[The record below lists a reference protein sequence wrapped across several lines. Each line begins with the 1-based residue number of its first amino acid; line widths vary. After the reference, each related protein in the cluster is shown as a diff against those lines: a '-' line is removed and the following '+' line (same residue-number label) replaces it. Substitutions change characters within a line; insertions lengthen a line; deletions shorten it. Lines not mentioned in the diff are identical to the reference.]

1 MKKIHCLIFF
11 CACTIIG
18 FTAATYPSSH
28 QSGYRVLRK
37 ISLEG
42 DGGWDYLM
50 VDTMRERLFVSHGTI
65 VQVIDI
71 KSGKLIHT
79 IPDTKGVHGITL
91 AYDLNKG
98 FISNGKDTS
107 VTVFDLNSL
116 ETIEKVKVTG

>member
-1 MKKIHCLIFF
+1 MKKSHLLLLF
-11 CACTIIG
+11 CICTVLVSALALRI
-18 FTAATYPSSH
+18 PSN
-28 QSGYRVLRK
+28 QSGYKVLRR

-65 VQVIDI
+65 VQVVDI
-71 KSGKLIHT
+71 KSGKLLQT

-107 VTVFDLNSL
+107 VTVFNLKTLS
-116 ETIEKVKVTG
+116 TIGKIK